1 MGAVKALPAVAVIVW
16 TCVFGAPA
24 VSEPRTEY
32 LESERRHWSLLP
44 RSHLE
49 IPAFESSRD
58 RAWARSTDA
67 PEALLEGIEAVD
79 AFIVA
84 KLVENGLRPAPQA
97 DRRTLIRRLYFD
109 LIGLPPTPTETAD
122 FVANQSP
129 DAYPKLVER
138 LLSDPRYGERWAQ
151 HWLDVIRFAE
161 SEGFEYDRHLPG
173 AWRFRDYV
181 IRSLNDDKPYD
192 QFIREQLAGDEID
205 PENHELKIAAGFHR
219 LGAVRRNAG
228 NQEVASSRNE
238 VLTERTDIVGAAFL
252 GLTVG
257 CARCHDHMFDA
268 VRQKD
273 YYRLQAFLAATR
285 EDNVILASE
294 DEQAAW
300 KKETEAVKEQIKELK
315 DQSKALPVVERG
327 PILAEA
333 ARLETTL
340 PQPLPTLCSIRNSA
354 EERTLIH
361 VLERGNWD
369 SKGESVGPRVLGVLL
384 PDGAPEH
391 NADIA
396 NPRTRLAEWVIDPE
410 NPLTARVMANRVW
423 LYHFGQGIVRTA
435 NDFGVNG
442 DRPSHPELL
451 DFLANELVD
460 SGWSL
465 KHLHRLMVLSKTY
478 RQDSRSP
485 VEKEAGAKDP
495 ENRLLWRFSRRRLE
509 AEEVRDAMLAVAG
522 QLNTTMG
529 GPSVM
534 VPVEKELVDLLYKPI
549 QWRPADDPGENNRRS
564 VYLMAKRNLRVPFLE
579 VFDQPPLQS
588 SCWRRESSTHAP
600 QALELLNGDFSN
612 RLARSFADGLFQ
624 EVGENPREQV
634 EQAYL
639 LAAGRE
645 PSQQELELA
654 MNFLAD
660 RPLSEFALAV
670 FNLNAFLYVN

>member
-1 MGAVKALPAVAVIVW
+1 MHARLSVAIIVGACCLVVPAA
-16 TCVFGAPA
+16 
-24 VSEPRTEY
+24 SEPQAGY
-32 LESERRHWSLLP
+32 LDSERKHWSLVP
-44 RSHLE
+44 RARPE
-49 IPAFESSRD
+49 VPAFETSRD
-58 RAWARSTDA
+58 RAWVRSPDA
-67 PEALLEGIEAVD
+67 PEALRDGVEALD
-79 AFIVA
+79 AFILA
-84 KLVENGLRPAPQA
+84 KLVESGLRPAPA
-97 DRRTLIRRLYFD
+97 VDRRVLIRRLYFD
-109 LIGLPPTPTETAD
+109 LVGLPPSQAETAEFLAD
-122 FVANQSP
+122 RSP
-129 DAYPKLVER
+129 DAYPRLVER
-138 LLSDPRYGERWAQ
+138 LLADPRYGERWTQ

-192 QFIREQLAGDEID
+192 RFIREQLAGDEID

-228 NQEVASSRNE
+228 NQEVAGSRNE

-285 EDNVILASE
+285 EHNVILASE

-300 KKETEAVKEQIKELK
+300 KKDTDAVNERIKELRDK
-315 DQSKALPVVERG
+315 SKALPVVERG
-327 PILAEA
+327 PILAET

-340 PQPLPTLCSIRNSA
+340 PPPLPTLCSIQNDV
-354 EERTLIH
+354 EERTPIH

-369 SKGESVGPRVLGVLL
+369 SKGEAVGPRALGVLL
-384 PDGAPEH
+384 PDGAPELA
-391 NADIA
+391 ADIA
-396 NPRTRLAEWVIDPE
+396 NPRTRLAAWVTEPG

-423 LYHFGQGIVRTA
+423 LYHFGQGIVNTA

-442 DRPSHPELL
+442 GRPSHPELL
-451 DFLANELVD
+451 DFLANQLVD
-460 SGWSL
+460 KGWSL

-485 VEKEAGAKDP
+485 REKESVEKDP

-509 AEEVRDAMLAVAG
+509 AEQVRDAMLAVAG
-522 QLNTTMG
+522 RLNTTMG

-534 VPVEKELVDLLYKPI
+534 LPVEQELVNLLYKPI
-549 QWRPADDPGENNRRS
+549 QWRPADDSGEHNRRS
-564 VYLMAKRNLRVPFLE
+564 VYLIAKRNLRVPFLE
-579 VFDQPPLQS
+579 VFDQPPLQT
-588 SCWRRESSTHAP
+588 SCSRRESSTHAP

-612 RLARSFADGLFQ
+612 RMARSFADRLFQ
-624 EVGENPREQV
+624 EVGEDPREQV
-634 EQAYL
+634 EQAYRS
-639 LAAGRE
+639 AAGRE
-645 PSQQELELA
+645 PSRQELALA
-654 MNFLAD
+654 MDFLAD

>member
-1 MGAVKALPAVAVIVW
+1 MKTPLTVAVIVW
-16 TCVFGAPA
+16 ACVFAAPA
-24 VSEPRTEY
+24 VSEPRPEY
-32 LESERRHWSLLP
+32 LDSERKHWSLVP
-44 RSHLE
+44 RSRPD
-49 IPAFESSRD
+49 IPAFESARD
-58 RAWARSTDA
+58 RAWGRSADA
-67 PEALLEGIEAVD
+67 PEAVREGVEAVD
-79 AFIVA
+79 AFILS
-84 KLVENGLRPAPQA
+84 KLVENGLRPAPAA
-97 DRRTLIRRLYFD
+97 DRGTLIRRLYFD
-109 LIGLPPTPTETAD
+109 LVGLPPSPGAVTD
-122 FVANQSP
+122 FVADPSP
-129 DAYPKLVER
+129 DAYPRLVER
-138 LLSDPRYGERWAQ
+138 LLADPHYGERWAQ

-192 QFIREQLAGDEID
+192 RFIREQLAGDEID

-257 CARCHDHMFDA
+257 CARCHDHRFDA

-273 YYRLQAFLAATR
+273 YYRLQAFLAATH
-285 EDNVILASE
+285 EHNVILASE

-300 KKETEAVKEQIKELK
+300 KKKTEAVKEQIKELRDK
-315 DQSKALPVVERG
+315 SKALPVVERG
-327 PILAEA
+327 PILAEV

-340 PQPLPTLCSIRNSA
+340 PSPLPTLCSIQNVA
-354 EERTLIH
+354 EERTSVH

-384 PDGAPEH
+384 PDGAPEYS
-391 NADIA
+391 ADIA
-396 NPRTRLAEWVIDPE
+396 NPRTRLADWITDLD

-442 DRPSHPELL
+442 GRPSHPELL
-451 DFLANELVD
+451 DFVANELVD

-485 VEKEAGAKDP
+485 VEKEAAGKDP
-495 ENRLLWRFSRRRLE
+495 ENRLLWRFSRRRLD

-522 QLNTTMG
+522 RLNTTMG

-534 VPVEKELVDLLYKPI
+534 VPIEKELVDLLYKPI
-549 QWRPADDPGENNRRS
+549 QWRPAEDPSEHNRRS
-564 VYLMAKRNLRVPFLE
+564 VYLIAKRNLRVPFLE
-579 VFDQPPLQS
+579 VFDQPPLQT
-588 SCWRRESSTHAP
+588 SCARRESSTHAP

-612 RLARSFADGLFQ
+612 RLARSFADRLFQ
-624 EVGENPREQV
+624 EVGEEPRQQV
-634 EQAYL
+634 ERAYL
-639 LAAGRE
+639 LATGRE
-645 PSQQELELA
+645 AGPQELELA
-654 MNFLAD
+654 IDFLAD

-670 FNLNAFLYVN
+670 FNLNAFLYLN

>member
-1 MGAVKALPAVAVIVW
+1 MPPSQAETAEFL
-16 TCVFGAPA
+16 
-24 VSEPRTEY
+24 
-32 LESERRHWSLLP
+32 
-44 RSHLE
+44 
-49 IPAFESSRD
+49 
-58 RAWARSTDA
+58 
-67 PEALLEGIEAVD
+67 
-79 AFIVA
+79 
-84 KLVENGLRPAPQA
+84 A
-97 DRRTLIRRLYFD
+97 DR
-109 LIGLPPTPTETAD
+109 
-122 FVANQSP
+122 SP
-129 DAYPKLVER
+129 DAYPRLVER
-138 LLSDPRYGERWAQ
+138 LLADPRYGERWTQ

-192 QFIREQLAGDEID
+192 RFIREQLAGDEID

-228 NQEVASSRNE
+228 NQEVAGSRNE

-285 EDNVILASE
+285 EHNVILASE

-300 KKETEAVKEQIKELK
+300 KKDTDAVNERIKELRDK
-315 DQSKALPVVERG
+315 SKALPVVERG
-327 PILAEA
+327 PILAET

-340 PQPLPTLCSIRNSA
+340 PPPLPTLCSIQNDV
-354 EERTLIH
+354 EERTPIH

-369 SKGESVGPRVLGVLL
+369 SKGEAVGPRALGVLL
-384 PDGAPEH
+384 PDGAPELA
-391 NADIA
+391 ADIA
-396 NPRTRLAEWVIDPE
+396 NPRTRLAAWVTEPG

-423 LYHFGQGIVRTA
+423 LYHFGQGIVNTA

-442 DRPSHPELL
+442 GRPSHPELL
-451 DFLANELVD
+451 DFLANQLVD
-460 SGWSL
+460 KGWSL

-485 VEKEAGAKDP
+485 REKESVEKDP

-509 AEEVRDAMLAVAG
+509 AEQVRDAMLAVAG
-522 QLNTTMG
+522 RLNTTMG

-534 VPVEKELVDLLYKPI
+534 LPVEQELVNLLYKPI
-549 QWRPADDPGENNRRS
+549 QWRPADDSGEHHRRS
-564 VYLMAKRNLRVPFLE
+564 VYLIAKRNLRVPFLE
-579 VFDQPPLQS
+579 VFDQPPLQT
-588 SCWRRESSTHAP
+588 SCSRRESSTHAP

-612 RLARSFADGLFQ
+612 RMARSFADRF
-624 EVGENPREQV
+624 GETGR
-634 EQAYL
+634 
-639 LAAGRE
+639 AG
-645 PSQQELELA
+645 
-654 MNFLAD
+654 D
-660 RPLSEFALAV
+660 RPEADHRARQT
-670 FNLNAFLYVN
+670 ARAICQPCYGQ